1 MDTDLAAI
9 QEVRDRCETAAQA
22 AEELRRC
29 PQAELDAIVEAMARA
44 AYQAAESLA
53 RAAIE
58 DTGFGKL
65 EDNTLKNVFASWYV
79 YRYIR
84 NMKTTGVI
92 RERADDKIL
101 EIAEPVG
108 VIAAILPT
116 TNPTSTAINKALI
129 ALKAGN
135 SIIMSPHPRAARCV
149 AETVQ
154 VLHDAAVGAGAP
166 HGCIQT
172 LDHPT
177 LAATDALMR
186 HRHVALIL
194 ATGGPAMVRAAYSAG
209 KPAYGVGPG
218 NVPVIIDK
226 SARVGKAV
234 SDILLSKTFDNGT
247 LCTSEQA
254 LIVEDSHK
262 EPVIRELIRQRVYF
276 AEPDEQE
283 KLARLIVRNDA
294 INPAIVGQSPGKLAE
309 MAGFNLPDDT
319 TVIMVTLKGVG
330 RDHPLSIEKLSP
342 VLAFYVEPD
351 IAACIRRA
359 VAVLNYGGLGHTAA
373 IHAADDAVVRDFAAA
388 VPAYRVIVNSPA
400 DHGGVGITTALTP
413 SMSLGSGTIS
423 GSITTEHLNP
433 MLLVNIKRI
442 AWEKHPVATVPMK
455 QAGENF
461 DALPGAPSAGSST
474 AHRAGV
480 RSTRYTGYKKWDDP
494 PIRKVRSVTGY
505 GGARS

>member
-1 MDTDLAAI
+1 VDTDLAAM
-9 QEVRDRCETAAQA
+9 QEVRDRCATAAQA
-22 AEELRRC
+22 AAELRRC

-44 AYQAAESLA
+44 AYQAAEALA

-58 DTGFGKL
+58 DTRLGKL
-65 EDNTLKNVFASWYV
+65 EDKTLKNVFASWYV

-84 NMKTTGVI
+84 DMKTTGVI

-149 AETVQ
+149 AETVD

-172 LDHPT
+172 LDNPT
-177 LAATDALMR
+177 LAATDDLMK
-186 HRHVALIL
+186 HPGVALIL

-226 SARVGKAV
+226 SARVAKAV
-234 SDILLSKTFDNGT
+234 SDVILSKTFDYGT
-247 LCTSEQA
+247 LCTSEQS

-262 EPVIRELIRQRVYF
+262 EPVIRELIRQRAYF
-276 AEPDEQE
+276 AEPGEQE
-283 KLARLIVRNDA
+283 KLAQLIVRNGA
-294 INPAIVGQSPGKLAE
+294 INPAVVGQPPRTLAE

-351 IAACIRRA
+351 VPACIRRA
-359 VAVLNYGGLGHTAA
+359 VAVLNFGGLGHTAV

-388 VPAYRVIVNSPA
+388 VPAYRVVVNSPA
-400 DHGGVGITTALTP
+400 DHGAVGITTALIP

-433 MLLVNIKRI
+433 MLLINIKRV
-442 AWEKHPVATVPMK
+442 AWEKYPVAAAPMK

-461 DALPGAPSAGSST
+461 DALPGVASSR
-474 AHRAGV
+474 AHGADT
-480 RSTRYTGYKKWDDP
+480 RSSRYTGYKKWDDP
-494 PIRKVRSVTGY
+494 PIRKTRAATGY
-505 GGARS
+505 GAARS